1 MSAIRHLPGPAAVPK
16 SAATVVGGTIYVSGQ
31 VGQDPST
38 GEIVEAFG
46 DQVRLALRN
55 LADVLER
62 AGGGIET
69 IAKIQIFVARRE
81 DIAEMNEIYRAWVPE
96 PRPAR
101 STIVTQLVHA
111 ALLFE
116 IEAIAHVRGAVES

>member
-16 SAATVVGGTIYVSGQ
+16 SAATIVGATIYVSGQ
-31 VGQDPST
+31 VGQDPDT
-38 GEIVEAFG
+38 GEVPSAFG

-55 LADVLER
+55 LTGVLEA
-62 AGGGIET
+62 AGGGIDT
-69 IAKIQIFVARRE
+69 LAKVQIFVARRE
-81 DIAEMNEIYRAWVPE
+81 DIAEMNDIYRAWVPE

-101 STIVTQLVHA
+101 STIVTGLVDP

-116 IEAIAHVRGAVES
+116 IEAIAHVRGAA